1 MISVHT
7 QAHPL
12 TRETK
17 VSEGFEGQTIAQIVA
32 AQDLKALP
40 KVSLV
45 RTAANGGVHA
55 AEIPLDMWDK
65 VRPKAGTRV
74 YMHVPV
80 RGAVA
85 GLAASVL
92 VSAAAP
98 SVAGWLGFTAGTFA
112 YAATVAAVSLVGAL
126 AINQLISPAPAA
138 SVGSGKSIGTSYTIT
153 GASNQLGTGAGYPK
167 VLGRHRIYPPMSATG
182 YTEVV
187 DGEVYYRG
195 RYAIGWGPV
204 CLEEILLGTTPITEY
219 EDIEVEFLNVEQA
232 ETEANISGLSA
243 ITRAWRT
250 GTEELELYA
259 DDITQD
265 GYNVRIEY
273 DADPVVRNTR
283 PNTVSA
289 VVVVGLPSGLYRPK
303 TGSAG
308 LKDGGT
314 GWKIAYRE
322 VGSAAEPVEA
332 HDVYIAAILDA
343 GHQEAREI
351 VFPHKGEWE
360 IILTKTIVD
369 YTSSQGAS
377 DTYLAA
383 IQSNSSRSLPSHA
396 GIAEIAI
403 RAKATDQLNGQIDNL
418 SVIAQ
423 QMAPVYDGTAW
434 SAPQPVRHP
443 AWVYADMLT
452 GQHLGAD
459 AIALSRLDADAFLA
473 WYEDE
478 AHWKCDHVIDGD
490 TSVMDALDTIA
501 ATGRAK
507 RGLRDLR
514 WSIIRED
521 AAAPVRQ
528 VFTPENYFDFSA
540 QIVIPREVHALTL
553 NVISE
558 GEDWGADQFYVYAD
572 GYDETTATEFEEM
585 DLPGIVVGAGEDQG
599 NAWRLG
605 RYFLAVADHR
615 RETFSFGAE
624 VDHLSVT
631 TGDKIALTAPVM
643 RIHHNGARVRDV
655 ELTEGGLVSVVELDE
670 QAPALA
676 SEYRLVHRSAKG
688 IITPLDVTS
697 DAADPYVYALDTA
710 ADIVMQVG
718 DLVSLEQRSV
728 ETFEAVVTKVEPDTN
743 ETARITCVSAAPDVL
758 QADSGTIPAYVPLIT
773 DVASDERGPRKPSVS
788 SLQSDLLTA
797 RRGRSG
803 VLFPRAAVAYSVS
816 NWAQRQYVRLRWR
829 VGGQGRWT
837 VGERAE
843 AASILHTGDLSSGSE
858 YQVQIA
864 TEDQRG
870 NTRGWVNAGTVTASV
885 RTDVLAAPSGWAGY
899 AGIANVTLRGDAADA
914 DDFREFRIY
923 GATAEDTA
931 LVLAGRTPAP
941 EFNYAGPFTQFRV
954 CMVDHDLVEGDLTD
968 WIHVEPRGLTS
979 DDFRDQVVEW
989 ESIAD
994 SVSSVIAAA
1003 QSDATT
1009 ALADAGAAQSA
1020 ADAARDVADTL
1031 RTEYD
1036 LEAATNALRDAA
1048 LDQVDEHLL
1057 DLVLSYSE
1065 VKETIADAGIVVDPA
1080 TGSVTIAGLAN
1091 VEGRVQQVET
1101 GLDAVNAEV
1110 SLKASVAQM
1119 NSAIAAAQL
1128 PEASVAALEDTIARV
1143 DTVELDLNALTG
1155 AITLDASSTLW
1166 DINDAEV
1173 GILALKGAIE
1183 VAQGAIDLK
1192 ASQSDLD
1199 VLSSELTNAQ
1209 IELSALDG
1217 ASIRQTAQDTR
1228 EMFDGLE
1235 DQAALTLGQVLDE
1248 YEGRNSVRQDI
1259 AFVRDDMTARLN
1271 DTDEAVARVVQQI
1284 TSEVAGNR
1292 ADIVSESKTRASE
1305 TEAIALN
1312 VEALTARVGTS
1323 EGDITELNRVA
1334 ADSDSVLARS
1344 VFSVTG
1350 RMDTA
1355 EGAINALNT
1364 VSVTSDS
1371 VLARTVA
1378 TVTGAVEDA
1387 EAAISEINRVAVD
1400 SDSAIARSVHGL
1412 SGRVGTAEGAINQLN
1427 TVDATSTSAL
1437 VQAFRGVEGRVAGTE
1452 GEINDLYNVNIALK
1466 NALVQKILEIEST
1479 VGGKTVSIT
1488 SLMESVDGIE
1498 GQWGVEIDNN
1508 GRVTGVSLV
1517 SDPSQRSNFIV
1528 LADAFKIVGPN
1539 MNVSPFVV
1547 RTTAETVNGVTYPA
1561 GVYIS
1566 NAYMDAAQ
1574 IVGTLKSTN
1583 FSTANKTGWRIQPDG
1598 TAHLYGA
1605 VISRPMVVAE
1615 GVHALPSPLVI
1626 NSPTWST
1633 VYESGLLDTGYEIDV
1648 ANVWMPADA
1657 VYRIEAAFY
1666 GSVTGVNIGDGTQEY
1681 WEAKA
1686 ELVKAARWSGPQQFR
1701 MRLKVEGKCRTG
1713 ASLTLH
1719 NRGGSASSPGEI
1731 HWTIYKVT

>member
-126 AINQLISPAPAA
+126 AINQLIPPAPAA

-153 GASNQLGTGAGYPK
+153 GASNQIGTGAGYPK

-452 GQHLGAD
+452 GQHLGSD

-585 DLPGIVVGAGEDQG
+585 DLPGVVVGAGEDQG

-631 TGDKIALTAPVM
+631 VGDKIALTAPVM

-697 DAADPYVYALDTA
+697 DAADPYVYALDAA
-710 ADIVMQVG
+710 ADIVMQGG

-743 ETARITCVSAAPDVL
+743 ETARITCVSAAPEVL

-773 DVASDERGPRKPSVS
+773 DVARDERGPRKPSVS

-803 VLFPRAAVAYSVS
+803 TLFPRAAVAYSVS

-885 RTDVLAAPSGWAGY
+885 RTDVLAAPSGWRGY

-923 GATAEDTA
+923 GATAEDTT

-968 WIHVEPRGLTS
+968 WIHVEPRGLTA
-979 DDFRDQVVEW
+979 DDFNNQIVEW
-989 ESIAD
+989 ESLAESVAD
-994 SVSSVIAAA
+994 PIAAA
-1003 QSDATT
+1003 QS
-1009 ALADAGAAQSA
+1009 
-1020 ADAARDVADTL
+1020 VADDALGRVDAL
-1031 RTEYD
+1031 RIEYD
-1036 LEAATNALRDAA
+1036 VEAAINSQRDI
-1048 LDQVDEHLL
+1048 LFGQVDEHLV
-1057 DLVLSYSE
+1057 DLALAYSDSAA
-1065 VKETIADAGIVVDPA
+1065 KIADAGIVVDPE
-1080 TGSVTIAGLAN
+1080 TGSVSIAGMAT
-1091 VEGRVQQVET
+1091 VEEGVNQLQID
-1101 GLDAVNAEV
+1101 LDAIQGQL
-1110 SLKASVAQM
+1110 SL
-1119 NSAIAAAQL
+1119 SATQSYVDSQIAAAQL
-1128 PEASVAALEDTIARV
+1128 PEASVAQLNGTIARV
-1143 DTVELDLNALTG
+1143 DAVEIDMSAVNSALT
-1155 AITLDASSTLW
+1155 LSSTGTLW
-1166 DINDAEV
+1166 DVNDETV
-1173 GILALKGAIE
+1173 GVTALHSSIE
-1183 VAQGAIDLK
+1183 VLQGEIALA
-1192 ASQSDLD
+1192 ASQADLD
-1199 VLSSELTNAQ
+1199 AVSGDLTTAQ
-1209 IELSALDG
+1209 LEIAALDG
-1217 ASIRQTAQDTR
+1217 AAIRQTAIDTR
-1228 EMFDGLE
+1228 EIYEGIG
-1235 DQAALTLGQVLDE
+1235 DQAELTLEQVLNA
-1248 YEGRNSVRQDI
+1248 YEGREAVRSDV
-1259 AFVRDDMTARLN
+1259 ALARSDLTARI
-1271 DTDEAVARVVQQI
+1271 DDDGAAVAEQLTQI
-1284 TSEVAGNR
+1284 KSDVAGNV
-1292 ADIVSESKTRASE
+1292 AEIAEEKTTRA
-1305 TEAIALN
+1305 TE
-1312 VEALTARVGTS
+1312 
-1323 EGDITELNRVA
+1323 VA
-1334 ADSDSVLARS
+1334 ALAETISTISASV
-1344 VFSVTG
+1344 
-1350 RMDTA
+1350 D
-1355 EGAINALNT
+1355 
-1364 VSVTSDS
+1364 
-1371 VLARTVA
+1371 
-1378 TVTGAVEDA
+1378 DA
-1387 EAAISEINRVAVD
+1387 EAAITEINTVSATSTSAVALAVYGMGVALGEAEA
-1400 SDSAIARSVHGL
+1400 AI
-1412 SGRVGTAEGAINQLN
+1412 TQLN

-1437 VQAFRGVEGRVAGTE
+1437 VQAFRGVEGRVGDTE
-1452 GEINDLYNVNIALK
+1452 GEISDLYNVNVALK
-1466 NALVQKILEIEST
+1466 NALVQKILQIEST
-1479 VGGKTVSIT
+1479 VGGKSVSIT

-1528 LADAFKIVGPN
+1528 LADAFKVVGPN
-1539 MNVSPFVV
+1539 NNVSPFTV
-1547 RTTAETVNGVTYPA
+1547 RTTEETIGGVTYPV
-1561 GVYIS
+1561 GVYIT
-1566 NAYMDAAQ
+1566 NAYLDAARV
-1574 IVGTLKSTN
+1574 VGTLKSTN
-1583 FSTANKTGWRIQPDG
+1583 FSLANKTGWRIQQDG
-1598 TAHLYGA
+1598 TAHIYGA
-1605 VISRPMVVAE
+1605 VISRPLAVAE
-1615 GVHALPSPLVI
+1615 GSHALSGPITI

-1633 VYESGLLDTGYEIDV
+1633 WYESDLIDSGYEIDV
-1648 ANVWMPADA
+1648 ASVWLPADA
-1657 VYRIEAAFY
+1657 AYVAEAAFS
-1666 GSVTGVNIGDGTQEY
+1666 GAGTGVNIGDGTQEF
-1681 WEAKA
+1681 WEAKV
-1686 ELVKAARWSGPQQFR
+1686 ELVKAARWTGPQQFR
-1701 MRLKVEGKCRTG
+1701 LRLRIEGKAR
-1713 ASLTLH
+1713 A
-1719 NRGGSASSPGEI
+1719 GGSVKLHASGNAAAGGAI
-1731 HWTIYKVT
+1731 AWKIYKIT